1 MTTEIDG
8 TWLMVRAELD
18 GDLAPDL
25 VVAKSQ
31 IEFAAGRYEARF
43 GSETGDRGTFVVG
56 GAPEQ
61 GTIELQVLDG
71 PNRGRAIPCIFQ
83 RRGDR
88 LRVCYGLDGV
98 APAAFVTGPGQQRY
112 LVTYR
117 LQSDPTSAP

>member
-8 TWLMVRAELD
+8 IWLMVRAELD
-18 GDLAPDL
+18 GEVAPDL

-31 IEFAAGRYEARF
+31 IEFAAGRYEVRF
-43 GSETGDRGTFVVG
+43 AGEAADRGTFAL
-56 GAPEQ
+56 GATGEH
-61 GTIELQVLDG
+61 GTIALQVLDG

-98 APAAFVTGPGQQRY
+98 SPEDFSTGQGRQRY

-117 LQSDPTSAP
+117 LQSDTV